1 MAATRAGEGRRAGRA
16 SARQRPCILSVTHHL
31 YREPSFLTSAG
42 RCEGRD
48 DRDRA
53 GGDREAEL
61 ARPGA
66 AEAGREGAPADAGKR
81 RLPRRS
87 PGGGRRAVPRARS
100 RVGGGALAA
109 AQLRAAVAGGARSGR
124 AAGAALA
131 PAPGGGPGLPG
142 PARGTGLLPAAPPPE
157 VARRPHRQRG
167 RARAR
172 GLEGVAGELR
182 RRPATEPSEA
192 LRRGS
197 TGEGGQPRRGRGE
210 SGARSST
217 ASRVPA
223 RTNEAVN
230 ARIRREAEQRVA
242 LAARHPGKI
251 AERLRELDREW
262 DVERVIQLGGSQPR

>member
-1 MAATRAGEGRRAGRA
+1 MTGIELGGIAKQSSRAQVLPRLDAKV
-16 SARQRPCILSVTHHL
+16 RQRTRESVAYHADHPEEVDA
-31 YREPSFLTSAG
+31 RF
-42 RCEGRD
+42 
-48 DRDRA
+48 RA
-53 GGDREAEL
+53 LDREWGVERWLQLNSAL
-61 ARPGA
+61 
-66 AEAGREGAPADAGKR
+66 
-81 RLPRRS
+81 LS
-87 PGGGRRAVPRARS
+87 L
-100 RVGGGALAA
+100 VGLGLGAL
-109 AQLRAAVAGGARSGR
+109 R
-124 AAGAALA
+124 
-131 PAPGGGPGLPG
+131 GPRWL
-142 PARGTGLLPAAPPPE
+142 LLPAVVQGFLAQHAVQGFCPPLLLLRWLGVRTASE
-157 VARRPHRQRG
+157 VERE
-167 RARAR
+167 RAALKVLR
-172 GLEGVAGELR
+172 GELR